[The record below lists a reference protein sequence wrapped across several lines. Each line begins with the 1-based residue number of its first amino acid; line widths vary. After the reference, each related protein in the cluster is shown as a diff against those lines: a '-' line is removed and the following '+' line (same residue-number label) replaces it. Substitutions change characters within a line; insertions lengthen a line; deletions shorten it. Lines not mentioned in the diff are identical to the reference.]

1 MFLLWVEM
9 ALFTLKKNTLVL
21 ISGLT
26 EKINFL
32 KFGKTARLKNINDV
46 AILSYI
52 FPVQKQTTWMV
63 WQFLKFSSSQVFCNK
78 YAQNASLDF
87 EGTELEL

>member
-1 MFLLWVEM
+1 M
-9 ALFTLKKNTLVL
+9 ALFTPKKNTLVL

-32 KFGKTARLKNINDV
+32 KFGKTARLKNINDA

-52 FPVQKQTTWMV
+52 FPVQKQTT
-63 WQFLKFSSSQVFCNK
+63 
-78 YAQNASLDF
+78 
-87 EGTELEL
+87 